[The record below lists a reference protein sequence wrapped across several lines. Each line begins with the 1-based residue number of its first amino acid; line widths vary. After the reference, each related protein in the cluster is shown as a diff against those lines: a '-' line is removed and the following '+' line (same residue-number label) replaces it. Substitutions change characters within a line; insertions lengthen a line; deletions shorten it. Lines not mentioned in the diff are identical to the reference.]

1 MSLIN
6 KTYESVCHDTT
17 HYIHARLHSIT
28 QSLSIISL
36 VAQSLSSAYLRDD
49 EEGDR
54 LATCIVELSHRALA
68 EMRVHQSTNTGEADW
83 QAGPALARPCP
94 QKPFHLLTPRERDV
108 FRLLAKGLSNKAI
121 AHDLHLTVGTVKGYI
136 NHIFSKLGVVDR
148 TQAAL
153 LAAQHGLAEPCSD
166 F

>member
-1 MSLIN
+1 MSVIN
-6 KTYESVCHDTT
+6 KTQEGGYHDP
-17 HYIHARLHSIT
+17 IHTIHDRLNSIT

-36 VAQSLSSAYLRDD
+36 IVQSLSSAYRRDD

-54 LATCIVELSHRALA
+54 LARCIVELSHRVLA
-68 EMRVHQSTNTGEADW
+68 ELREHQSTNVVGVDW
-83 QAGPALARPCP
+83 QAGPADAQPCP
-94 QKPFHLLTPRERDV
+94 HKSLHQLTPRERDV

-121 AHDLHLTVGTVKGYI
+121 ADDLNLTVGTIKGYV
-136 NHIFSKLGVVDR
+136 NHIFSKLGVIDR

-153 LAAQHGLAEPCSD
+153 LAARHGLAEPYSD